1 MPWDSMVT
9 VSMRADLQELD
20 EFLGEGGPYLRGH
33 PEDTDVL
40 ALRAAMQKAFASPAT
55 TATEAALAAVKTAF
69 TEGSWFMQVLRE
81 HAGDVAFDRA
91 MELCVRSA
99 ESLWL
104 VTADCPAPVYSSTGR
119 WEDLPPLPM
128 QDPASHPLWNE
139 LNKYSEIECYLSHY
153 TYLLG
158 TRMPTVLADG
168 RLPSTCQVEVDKLKK
183 LNVEF
188 PTSQHQLRML
198 FRPRPQG
205 MFLYAYH
212 TSYVQF
218 SSTNKWS
225 RSWLLASLPALLAQL
240 EQCHRTCTFP
250 VAESLRAEADTL
262 YDKIKNSY
270 AAWEALA
277 KAAVQ
282 AAFQA
287 AQVRRREETG
297 GRLLGPSQQQQSAAA
312 SMRAQRVEELLH
324 ELRVWLSA

>member
-1 MPWDSMVT
+1 MVT

-33 PEDTDVL
+33 PEDKDVL

-55 TATEAALAAVKTAF
+55 TATVAALADVKTAF

-81 HAGDVAFDRA
+81 HAGDAEFERA
-91 MELCVRSA
+91 TELCVRTSDG
-99 ESLWL
+99 LFL
-104 VTADCPAPVYSSTGR
+104 VTGDCPAPVYSSTGR
-119 WEDLPPLPM
+119 WEDLPPVPM
-128 QDPASHPLWNE
+128 GAPDTNPMWKE
-139 LNKYSEIECYLSHY
+139 LNHYSEIECYLSHY

-158 TRMPTVLADG
+158 TRMPMVLADR
-168 RLPSTCQVEVDKLKK
+168 RLPSTCQVEVDELKK
-183 LNVEF
+183 LKAEF

-212 TSYVQF
+212 SSYVEF

-250 VAESLRAEADTL
+250 VAESLRAEADRL
-262 YDKIKNSY
+262 YGQIKSSY

-277 KAAVQ
+277 AAAVQ
-282 AAFQA
+282 AAFRA
-287 AQVRRREETG
+287 AQLRGREETG
-297 GRLLGPSQQQQSAAA
+297 GRPRGPSQQQQSAVA
-312 SMRAQRVEELLH
+312 SMRAQRVEDLLH
-324 ELRVWLSA
+324 ELRVCLSV